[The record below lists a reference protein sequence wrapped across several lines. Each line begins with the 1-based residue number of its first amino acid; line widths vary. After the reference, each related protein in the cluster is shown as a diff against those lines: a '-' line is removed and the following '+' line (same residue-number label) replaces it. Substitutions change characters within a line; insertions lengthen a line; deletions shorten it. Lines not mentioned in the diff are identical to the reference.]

1 MYVQYLNAVLQFHW
15 LLIINQVML
24 RQFLTAVLHATKG
37 CLAQDVTLRT
47 QRGDGATG
55 AEGREQRM

>member
-1 MYVQYLNAVLQFHW
+1 MYVQYLNTVSQFHW
-15 LLIINQVML
+15 FLIINQVIL
-24 RQFLTAVLHATKG
+24 RQFLTAVLNATKG
-37 CLAQDVTLRT
+37 RLAQDDTIRT